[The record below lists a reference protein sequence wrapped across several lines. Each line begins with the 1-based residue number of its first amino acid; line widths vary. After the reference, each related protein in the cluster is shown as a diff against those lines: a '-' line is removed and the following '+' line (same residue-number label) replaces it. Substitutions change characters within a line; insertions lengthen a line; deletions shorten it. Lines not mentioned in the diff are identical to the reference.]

1 MLFRSPHAIPVL
13 DAPAPRLLE
22 VSAKLP
28 RELSGPEVHALW
40 AAASPDAR
48 LVIAALLGGLSIE
61 ELTALRYE
69 DIDFD
74 ASRIS
79 LAGASPRS
87 CVLRDPL
94 KQLLRDRGAA
104 TGARTPL
111 ADTHHGGPLSSA
123 DVEGLIACAAYDAG
137 LSNPTEVN
145 SDLLRHTYAAYLVR
159 QGARLADIGGII
171 GHIAPAAFRE
181 YGRLSPPGPGL
192 SLERIDLVF
201 PALRQSG

>member
-1 MLFRSPHAIPVL
+1 
-13 DAPAPRLLE
+13 
-22 VSAKLP
+22 
-28 RELSGPEVHALW
+28 
-40 AAASPDAR
+40 
-48 LVIAALLGGLSIE
+48 
-61 ELTALRYE
+61 
-69 DIDFD
+69 
-74 ASRIS
+74 
-79 LAGASPRS
+79 
-87 CVLRDPL
+87 LRDPL

-111 ADTHHGGPLSSA
+111 ADTYHGGPLSSA